1 MNTLIQE
8 QHTNVPIIHREIC
21 QSVEILLSCSQT
33 SKKKKETLTPNYKP
47 SKWPGVNSNRYTKEH
62 RMRRAN
68 WLSVQE
74 TTRLGNSNGSN
85 IQAQLIK
92 DLILT
97 KHA

>member
-1 MNTLIQE
+1 MFLSYIEKSANLWKYY
-8 QHTNVPIIHREIC
+8 
-21 QSVEILLSCSQT
+21 SVAHKPV
-33 SKKKKETLTPNYKP
+33 KKKKETLTPNYKP